1 MPDPTG
7 GPRHVDDDPGRT
19 NPPVPGDV
27 LIFERTDAGFA
38 LVGGSGRGS
47 SWAGIV
53 DVPAD
58 EDSLLNRAWRSA
70 APRRQDGTESAHVVG
85 PYYAKHAAAVPV
97 GERHVVV
104 LGAGEPIGAADSVLI
119 RFAADAVAT
128 SDGVSAS
135 KLMEDE
141 LELVHAIRQLVAYR
155 ADALFPTMRHIAEL
169 AANALSCDVALVRIT
184 LDDGRVVEAANS
196 DPPPSTE
203 IDGTIAAHLDA
214 AARGTPTVEQAGGAA
229 RPLLGLDVVSHMALP
244 IGSEAAIGVLALG
257 HGKDRPRG
265 FTSLCQR
272 IGRAVADASELLISQ
287 AKAREDLSA
296 ERDLLARISG
306 IDPLTGI
313 ANRRGWDERT
323 KGLLALANGPS
334 HVLSCDLDG
343 LKIANDRYGHQA
355 GDALIRAAA
364 NLLTSSVRESDLVAR
379 IGGDEFAVLLVG
391 ADAAAA
397 GLIHRRIRRAERRW
411 RVTEFGLAPRLSLG
425 AAIVD
430 GGDLEAARR
439 TADER
444 MYANKRRRAGSGPI
458 AAEGRGDDRRGRRA
472 TPP

>member
-1 MPDPTG
+1 MA
-7 GPRHVDDDPGRT
+7 DDPRKS
-19 NPPVPGDV
+19 NPPLSGDV

-58 EDSLLNRAWRSA
+58 EDSLLDRAWRSA
-70 APRRQDGTESAHVVG
+70 APRRQDGAEIAHVVG
-85 PYYAKHAAAVPV
+85 PYYARHAAAVPV

-104 LGAGEPIGAADSVLI
+104 LGASEPIGAADSILI

-141 LELVHAIRQLVAYR
+141 LELVHAIRQLMAYR
-155 ADALFPTMRHIAEL
+155 ADALFPTMRHIADV
-169 AANALSCDVALVRIT
+169 AANALSCDIALVRIT
-184 LDDGRVVEAANS
+184 LDDGRVVEAANTGS
-196 DPPPSTE
+196 TPSTE
-203 IDGTIAAHLDA
+203 IDGMIAAHLDA
-214 AARGTPTVEQAGGAA
+214 ASRGTTTIEQAGDAA

-244 IGSEAAIGVLALG
+244 IGSDASIGVLALG

-272 IGRAVADASELLISQ
+272 IGRAVADASELLITQ
-287 AKAREDLSA
+287 ASAREELSA

-334 HVLSCDLDG
+334 HVLSGDLDG
-343 LKIANDRYGHQA
+343 LKAANDRYGHQA

-379 IGGDEFAVLLVG
+379 VGGDEFAILLVG
-391 ADAAAA
+391 ADAVAT
-397 GLIHRRIRRAERRW
+397 GQVRRRIRRAERRW

-425 AAIVD
+425 SAIVD
-430 GGDLEAARR
+430 DGDVETARR

-444 MYANKRRRAGSGPI
+444 MYADKRRRARAGSR
-458 AAEGRGDDRRGRRA
+458 ATASEGHREDRRTRR
-472 TPP
+472 TP